1 MPFSGNFT
9 RVTLGADP
17 EAGGG
22 RAIFV
27 EGRTDDAAD
36 PPLAIHI
43 VLPHDGQA
51 LTATVVTPT
60 LIDWEVKFPEGNPP
74 FNEGD
79 DVFVVGVATR
89 PAPHD
94 PFVWEGSFT
103 LTSRDF
109 P

>member
-1 MPFSGNFT
+1 MGFSGNFT
-9 RVTLGADP
+9 RITLGADP
-17 EAGGG
+17 DVDGAK
-22 RAIFV
+22 AIFV
-27 EGRTDDAAD
+27 QGRTDDTAD
-36 PPLAIHI
+36 PPEAIHVI
-43 VLPHDGQA
+43 LPFGGQP
-51 LTATVVTPT
+51 LTATVATPT
-60 LIDWEVKFPEGNPP
+60 LIDWEVKFPEGNQP

-103 LTSRDF
+103 LASRDF